1 MSDDPRAVNVHA
13 QNVHAKYSTDEKS
26 FDDLPAPKY
35 VPLGF
40 ARLPDSIMLERAESF
55 YDSMNARRSVRF
67 FSSDPVP
74 KKLIELAILTAGTA
88 PSGAHMEP
96 WTFVAIDSTD
106 LKARIRAAA
115 ETEELETYSR
125 RLSDEWRGALAPL
138 GTDHVKEHITD
149 AAWVVVLFKQKY
161 GINNGINSGGS
172 HRKHYYV
179 TESVGI
185 AAGLFVAALHNMG
198 LATLTHT
205 PNPMQFLADILERP
219 KNEEA
224 MLLFPVGFPSH
235 DAVVPD
241 LQRKKLEEIV
251 QWNQGE

>member
-1 MSDDPRAVNVHA
+1 MPNDPRAENVHA
-13 QNVHAKYSTDEKS
+13 QYSTPSKS

-35 VPLGF
+35 VPLEF
-40 ARLPDSIMLERAESF
+40 VRLPESIMLERAQSF
-55 YDSMNARRSVRF
+55 YDLMNARRSVRF

-74 KKLIELAILTAGTA
+74 KRLIELAILTAGTA

-96 WTFVAIDSTD
+96 WTFVAIEDAD

-115 ETEELETYSR
+115 EAEELETYSR

-138 GTDHVKEHITD
+138 GTDHVKDHITD
-149 AAWVVVLFKQKY
+149 APWVVVLFKQKY
-161 GINNGINSGGS
+161 GINPDGS

-185 AAGLFVAALHNMG
+185 AAGLFVVALHNMG

-205 PNPMQFLADILERP
+205 PNPMQFLADILGRP

-224 MLLFPVGFPSH
+224 MLLFPVGYPSS
-235 DAVVPD
+235 DALVPD
-241 LQRKKLEEIV
+241 LQRKKLEDIV
-251 QWNQGE
+251 RWNQGE

>member
-1 MSDDPRAVNVHA
+1 MSDDPRAV
-13 QNVHAKYSTDEKS
+13 NVHAKYSTDEKS

-35 VPLGF
+35 VPLEF
-40 ARLPDSIMLERAESF
+40 ARLPESTMLERAESF
-55 YDSMNARRSVRF
+55 YNLMNTRRSVRF

-96 WTFVAIDSTD
+96 WTFVAIDSAD

-115 ETEELETYSR
+115 EAEELETYSR

-149 AAWVVVLFKQKY
+149 APWVVVLFKQKY

-179 TESVGI
+179 TESAGI
-185 AAGLFVAALHNMG
+185 AAGLFVAALHHMG

-205 PNPMQFLADILERP
+205 PNPMQFLAQILERP

-224 MLLFPVGFPSH
+224 MLLFPVGFPSR
-235 DAVVPD
+235 DALVPD

>member
-13 QNVHAKYSTDEKS
+13 QNVHAKYSTAEKS

-35 VPLGF
+35 VPLEF
-40 ARLPDSIMLERAESF
+40 MRLPESTMLERAESF

-96 WTFVAIDSTD
+96 WTFVAIDSAD
-106 LKARIRAAA
+106 LKAKIRAAA
-115 ETEELETYSR
+115 EAEELETYS
-125 RLSDEWRGALAPL
+125 
-138 GTDHVKEHITD
+138 ITD
-149 AAWVVVLFKQKY
+149 APWVVVLFKQKY
-161 GINNGINSGGS
+161 GINGSINSGGS

-205 PNPMQFLADILERP
+205 PNPMQFLAEILERP

-224 MLLFPVGFPSH
+224 MLLFPVGYPSV
-235 DAVVPD
+235 DALVPD
-241 LQRKKLEEIV
+241 LQRKKLEQIV

>member
-1 MSDDPRAVNVHA
+1 MSDDPRAVNVDA

-35 VPLGF
+35 VPLEF
-40 ARLPDSIMLERAESF
+40 ARLPESFMLERAQSF
-55 YDSMNARRSVRF
+55 YDSMKTRRSVRF

-74 KKLIELAILTAGTA
+74 RKLIELAILTAGTA

-96 WTFVAIDSTD
+96 WTFVAIDSAD
-106 LKARIRAAA
+106 LKSRIRAAA
-115 ETEELETYSR
+115 EAEELETYSR

-149 AAWVVVLFKQKY
+149 APWVVVLFKQKY
-161 GINNGINSGGS
+161 GINPDGS

-179 TESVGI
+179 TESAGI

-205 PNPMQFLADILERP
+205 PNPMQFLAEILERP
-219 KNEEA
+219 KNEET
-224 MLLFPVGFPSH
+224 MLLFPVGYPSV
-235 DAVVPD
+235 DALVPD

>member
-1 MSDDPRAVNVHA
+1 MPDDPRAVNVHA
-13 QNVHAKYSTDEKS
+13 QYSTDEKS

-35 VPLGF
+35 VPLEF
-40 ARLPDSIMLERAESF
+40 SRLPESTMLERAESF
-55 YDSMNARRSVRF
+55 YDLMNARRSVRF

-106 LKARIRAAA
+106 LKSRIRAAA
-115 ETEELETYSR
+115 EAEELETYSR

-149 AAWVVVLFKQKY
+149 APWVVVLFKQKY
-161 GINNGINSGGS
+161 GINPDGS

-179 TESVGI
+179 TESAGI

-205 PNPMQFLADILERP
+205 PNPMQFLAEILERP
-219 KNEEA
+219 KSEEA
-224 MLLFPVGFPSH
+224 MLLFPVGFPSL

>member
-1 MSDDPRAVNVHA
+1 MPDDPRAG
-13 QNVHAKYSTDEKS
+13 NVHAKYNTDAKS

-35 VPLGF
+35 VPLEF
-40 ARLPDSIMLERAESF
+40 ARLPKSVMLERAKSF
-55 YDSMNARRSVRF
+55 YDSMNSRRSVRF
-67 FSSDPVP
+67 FSSDPVS

-96 WTFVAIDSTD
+96 WTFVAIDSVN
-106 LKARIRAAA
+106 LKSKIRAAA
-115 ETEELETYSR
+115 EAEELETYSR

-149 AAWVVVLFKQKY
+149 APWVVVLFKQKY
-161 GINNGINSGGS
+161 GINPDGS

-205 PNPMQFLADILERP
+205 PNPMQFLAQILERP

-224 MLLFPVGFPSH
+224 MLLFPVGFPSV

-251 QWNQGE
+251 QWNQGERLEPLE

>member
-1 MSDDPRAVNVHA
+1 MSDDPRAENVHA
-13 QNVHAKYSTDEKS
+13 QNVHAKYSTDQKS

-40 ARLPDSIMLERAESF
+40 ARLTESVMLERAQSF
-55 YDSMNARRSVRF
+55 YASMKTRRSVHF

-96 WTFVAIDSTD
+96 WTFVAIDSAD
-106 LKARIRAAA
+106 LRSRIRAAA
-115 ETEELETYSR
+115 EAEELETYSR

-149 AAWVVVLFKQKY
+149 APWVVVLFKQKY
-161 GINNGINSGGS
+161 GINDSLNSGGS

-179 TESVGI
+179 TESAGI

-205 PNPMQFLADILERP
+205 PNPMQFLADILRRP

-224 MLLFPVGFPSH
+224 MLLFPVGFPSV

-241 LQRKKLEEIV
+241 LQRKELEELV
-251 QWNQGE
+251 QWNRGE

>member
-1 MSDDPRAVNVHA
+1 MPDDPRAVNVHA
-13 QNVHAKYSTDEKS
+13 QYSTDAKS

-35 VPLGF
+35 VPLEF
-40 ARLPDSIMLERAESF
+40 AGHSEATMLERAQSF
-55 YDSMNARRSVRF
+55 YDLMNARRSVRF

-74 KKLIELAILTAGTA
+74 KRLIELAILTAGTA

-96 WTFVAIDSTD
+96 WTFVAIDSSD
-106 LKARIRAAA
+106 LKSRIRAAA
-115 ETEELETYSR
+115 EAEELETYSR

-149 AAWVVVLFKQKY
+149 APWVVVLFKQKY
-161 GINNGINSGGS
+161 GINPDGS

-224 MLLFPVGFPSH
+224 MLLFPVGFPSR
-235 DAVVPD
+235 DALVPD

>member
-1 MSDDPRAVNVHA
+1 MPNDPRAVNVHA
-13 QNVHAKYSTDEKS
+13 RNVHAQYSTDAKS

-35 VPLGF
+35 VPLEF
-40 ARLPDSIMLERAESF
+40 ERLPESTMLERAQSF
-55 YDSMNARRSVRF
+55 YNSMNARRSVRF

-74 KKLIELAILTAGTA
+74 KALIELAILTAGTA

-96 WTFVAIDSTD
+96 WTFVAIDSAD

-115 ETEELETYSR
+115 EAEELETYSR
-125 RLSDEWRGALAPL
+125 RLPDEWRGALAPL

-149 AAWVVVLFKQKY
+149 APWVVVLFKQKY
-161 GINNGINSGGS
+161 GINPDGS

-179 TESVGI
+179 TESAGI

-224 MLLFPVGFPSH
+224 MLLFPVGFPSR

-251 QWNQGE
+251 QWNQVK

>member
-13 QNVHAKYSTDEKS
+13 QYSTDEKS
-26 FDDLPAPKY
+26 FDALPAPKY
-35 VPLGF
+35 VPLEF
-40 ARLPDSIMLERAESF
+40 VRLPESTMFERAESF
-55 YDSMNARRSVRF
+55 YDLMNARRSVRF

-96 WTFVAIDSTD
+96 WTFVAIDSAD
-106 LKARIRAAA
+106 LKSRIRAAA
-115 ETEELETYSR
+115 EAEELETYSR

-138 GTDHVKEHITD
+138 GTDHVKAHITD
-149 AAWVVVLFKQKY
+149 APWVVVLFKQKY
-161 GINNGINSGGS
+161 GINPDGS

-179 TESVGI
+179 TESAGI
-185 AAGLFVAALHNMG
+185 AAGLFVTALHNMG

-205 PNPMQFLADILERP
+205 PNPMQFLAQILERP

-251 QWNQGE
+251 QWNQRE

>member
-1 MSDDPRAVNVHA
+1 MPEDPRAKHVDPQNVHA
-13 QNVHAKYSTDEKS
+13 QYSTASKS

-35 VPLGF
+35 VPF
-40 ARLPDSIMLERAESF
+40 KFERRSESDMLERAASF
-55 YDSMNARRSVRF
+55 YALMNSRRSVRF
-67 FSSDPVP
+67 FSNDPVP
-74 KKLIELAILTAGTA
+74 KRLIELAMLTAGTA

-96 WTFVAIDSTD
+96 WTFVAIEDTA

-115 ETEELETYSR
+115 ESEELETYSR

-138 GTDHVKEHITD
+138 GTDHVKEHLTD
-149 AAWVVVLFKQKY
+149 APWVVVLFKQKY
-161 GINNGINSGGS
+161 GINPDGS

-185 AAGLFVAALHNMG
+185 AAGLFVAALQQMG

-205 PNPMQFLADILERP
+205 PNPMRFLADILGRP

-224 MLLFPVGFPSH
+224 MLLFPVGYPST

-241 LQRKKLEEIV
+241 LQRKKPEDIV
-251 QWNQGE
+251 QWNRGD

>member
-1 MSDDPRAVNVHA
+1 MSDDPRAV
-13 QNVHAKYSTDEKS
+13 NVHAKYSTDEKS
-26 FDDLPAPKY
+26 FDDLPIPKY
-35 VPLGF
+35 VPLEF
-40 ARLPDSIMLERAESF
+40 ARLPESVMLERAQSF
-55 YDSMNARRSVRF
+55 YDSMKTRRSVRF

-74 KKLIELAILTAGTA
+74 KRLIELAILTAGTA
-88 PSGAHMEP
+88 PSGAHMET
-96 WTFVAIDSTD
+96 WTFVAIHSAD

-115 ETEELETYSR
+115 EELETYSR

-149 AAWVVVLFKQKY
+149 APWVVVLFKQKY
-161 GINNGINSGGS
+161 GINDSINSGGS

-179 TESVGI
+179 TESAGI

-205 PNPMQFLADILERP
+205 PNPMQFLAEILERP

-224 MLLFPVGFPSH
+224 MLLFPVGYPSV

-251 QWNQGE
+251 QWNHGE

>member
-1 MSDDPRAVNVHA
+1 MPDSRAVNVHT
-13 QNVHAKYSTDEKS
+13 QYNTDAKS

-35 VPLGF
+35 VPLEF
-40 ARLPDSIMLERAESF
+40 ARLPKSEMLERAESF
-55 YDSMNARRSVRF
+55 YGSMNARRSVRF

-96 WTFVAIDSTD
+96 WTFVAIDSAD

-115 ETEELETYSR
+115 EAEELETYSR

-149 AAWVVVLFKQKY
+149 APWVVVLFKQKY
-161 GINNGINSGGS
+161 GINPDGS

-185 AAGLFVAALHNMG
+185 AAGLFMAALHNMG
-198 LATLTHT
+198 LVTLTHT
-205 PNPMQFLADILERP
+205 PNPMRFLADILERP

-224 MLLFPVGFPSH
+224 MLLFPVGFPSV

-241 LQRKKLEEIV
+241 LQRKHLEEIV
-251 QWNQGE
+251 QWNQGK

>member
-1 MSDDPRAVNVHA
+1 MPDAPRAKNVHA
-13 QNVHAKYSTDEKS
+13 QYSTPSKS

-35 VPLGF
+35 VPLEF
-40 ARLPDSIMLERAESF
+40 ERLPEASMLERAQSF
-55 YDSMNARRSVRF
+55 YDLMNARRSVRF

-74 KKLIELAILTAGTA
+74 KSLIELAILTAGTA

-96 WTFVAIDSTD
+96 WTFVAIDNAD

-115 ETEELETYSR
+115 EAEELETYSR

-149 AAWVVVLFKQKY
+149 APWVVVLFKQKY
-161 GINNGINSGGS
+161 GINPDGS

-198 LATLTHT
+198 LVTLTHT
-205 PNPMQFLADILERP
+205 PNPMQFLTEIFERP

-224 MLLFPVGFPSH
+224 MLLFPVGFPSR

-241 LQRKKLEEIV
+241 LQRKKLEDIV

>member
-1 MSDDPRAVNVHA
+1 MPDDPRAVNVHA
-13 QNVHAKYSTDEKS
+13 QYSTDAKS

-35 VPLGF
+35 VPLEF
-40 ARLPDSIMLERAESF
+40 VRLPESVMLERAASF

-96 WTFVAIDSTD
+96 WTFVAIDDAD
-106 LKARIRAAA
+106 LKAKIRAAA
-115 ETEELETYSR
+115 EAEELETYSR

-138 GTDHVKEHITD
+138 GTDHVKDHITD
-149 AAWVVVLFKQKY
+149 APWVVVLFKQKY
-161 GINNGINSGGS
+161 GINPDGS

-205 PNPMQFLADILERP
+205 PNPMQFLAHILERP

-224 MLLFPVGFPSH
+224 MLLFPVGYPSA
-235 DAVVPD
+235 DALVPD
-241 LQRKKLEEIV
+241 LQRKKLEVIV
-251 QWNQGE
+251 QWNQDE

>member
-1 MSDDPRAVNVHA
+1 
-13 QNVHAKYSTDEKS
+13 
-26 FDDLPAPKY
+26 
-35 VPLGF
+35 
-40 ARLPDSIMLERAESF
+40 MLERAESF
-55 YDSMNARRSVRF
+55 YDLMKARRSVRI

-74 KKLIELAILTAGTA
+74 KKLIEFAILTAGTA

-96 WTFVAIDSTD
+96 WTFVAIEGAD
-106 LKARIRAAA
+106 LKAQIRAAA
-115 ETEELETYSR
+115 EAEEFETYSR
-125 RLSDEWRGALAPL
+125 RLPDEWRGALAPL

-149 AAWVVVLFKQKY
+149 APWLVVLFKQKY
-161 GINNGINSGGS
+161 GINPDGS
-172 HRKHYYV
+172 HRRHYYV

-205 PNPMQFLADILERP
+205 PNPMRFLAEILNRP

-224 MLLFPVGFPSH
+224 MLLFPVGYPSR

-241 LQRKKLEEIV
+241 LRRKKLEEIV
-251 QWNQGE
+251 QWNQGD

>member
-13 QNVHAKYSTDEKS
+13 QYSTDEKS
-26 FDDLPAPKY
+26 FDALPAPKY
-35 VPLGF
+35 VPLEF
-40 ARLPDSIMLERAESF
+40 VRLPESTMLERAESF
-55 YDSMNARRSVRF
+55 YDLMNARRSVRF

-74 KKLIELAILTAGTA
+74 KELIELAILTAGTA

-115 ETEELETYSR
+115 EAEELETYSR

-149 AAWVVVLFKQKY
+149 APWVVVLFKQKY
-161 GINNGINSGGS
+161 GINPDGS

-185 AAGLFVAALHNMG
+185 AAALFVAALHNMG

-205 PNPMQFLADILERP
+205 PNPMQFLAQILERP

-224 MLLFPVGFPSH
+224 MLLFPVGFPSRN
-235 DAVVPD
+235 AVVPD
-241 LQRKKLEEIV
+241 LQRKNLEDIV
-251 QWNQGE
+251 QWNQGK